1 MIDQGLLARC
11 LDVLETMIGPELRH
25 KNVFGM
31 RGLLRGNRMFAAVGE
46 DSMIVKCSQAEFA
59 AAVARDGVQR
69 FAPGGQHL
77 GTWVELEPAVVADDP
92 ELREWLEKGLR
103 ALSR

>member
-11 LDVLETMIGPELRH
+11 LDLLEAIPGGVVRH

-31 RGLLRGNRMFAAVGE
+31 RGLLRGNRMFAAVG
-46 DSMIVKCSQAEFA
+46 DDGMIVNCPAAEFA
-59 AAVARDGVQR
+59 SALERSGVRR

-77 GTWVELEPAVVADDP
+77 GTWVELESSIVADDP
-92 ELREWLEKGLR
+92 DLREWLETGLR
-103 ALSR
+103 ALAR